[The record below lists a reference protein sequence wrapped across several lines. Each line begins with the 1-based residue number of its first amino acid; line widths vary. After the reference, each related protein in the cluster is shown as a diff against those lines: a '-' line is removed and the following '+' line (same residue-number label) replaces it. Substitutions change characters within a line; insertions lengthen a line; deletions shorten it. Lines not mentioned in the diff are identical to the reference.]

1 MAILLT
7 LAGVLAA
14 ACTSSTTAPT
24 PTLAHVPLGGPDLT
38 KAPPATPTPTAN
50 GPLGMA
56 SMAQLPDLVS
66 VVERVGPS
74 VVSVLVDLGG
84 GDFASGSG
92 VIFDAQGHIM
102 TNNHVI
108 QDAKRVNVTL
118 DDGRQYD
125 ARIVGTDP
133 LTDLAVLRIEG
144 VVYPNVPF
152 TNPESVRVGQW
163 VIAIGNALGLPGGPT
178 VTVGIVSAVDRTL
191 VVGRGQNL
199 YNLIQTD
206 AIINPG
212 NSGGPLLN
220 LAGEIIGINT
230 AVLRGGRV
238 EGIGFA
244 VSMETAIPVA
254 QELIETG
261 RVRWAWLGGE
271 FSDLSTEEAAK
282 RNLSSGRGVLV
293 TDIIKDG
300 PAWRAGIREGD
311 VILSVTDREVST
323 VKQLTLLLKDFRADD
338 TAEVELLRDGQRHTL
353 QVTLGARPA
362 G

>member
-1 MAILLT
+1 M
-7 LAGVLAA
+7 
-14 ACTSSTTAPT
+14 
-24 PTLAHVPLGGPDLT
+24 
-38 KAPPATPTPTAN
+38 
-50 GPLGMA
+50 
-56 SMAQLPDLVS
+56 
-66 VVERVGPS
+66 VERVGPS
-74 VVSVLVDLGG
+74 VVLVLVDLGG

-92 VIFDAQGHIM
+92 VIFDAQGHIL

-108 QDAKRVNVTL
+108 QGAQRVNVTL

-125 ARIVGTDP
+125 AEIVGTDP

-144 VVYPNVPF
+144 VIYPNTPF
-152 TNPESVRVGQW
+152 TNPASVRVGQW

-178 VTVGIVSAVDRTL
+178 VTVGIVSAVDRSL
-191 VVGRGQNL
+191 AVGPGQNL

-212 NSGGPLLN
+212 NSDGPLLN

-244 VSMETAIPVA
+244 ISVETAIPVA
-254 QELIETG
+254 QELIAIG

-293 TDIIKDG
+293 TDVIEDG
-300 PAWRAGIREGD
+300 PAWQAGIMEGD
-311 VILSVTDREVST
+311 IILSIADGEVST
-323 VKQLTLLLKDFRADD
+323 VKQLTLLLRDFRAADSV
-338 TAEVELLRDGQRHTL
+338 EVDFWRDGQRQSL
-353 QVTLGARPA
+353 QVTLGARPV

>member
-1 MAILLT
+1 M
-7 LAGVLAA
+7 
-14 ACTSSTTAPT
+14 
-24 PTLAHVPLGGPDLT
+24 
-38 KAPPATPTPTAN
+38 
-50 GPLGMA
+50 
-56 SMAQLPDLVS
+56 
-66 VVERVGPS
+66 
-74 VVSVLVDLGG
+74 
-84 GDFASGSG
+84 
-92 VIFDAQGHIM
+92 
-102 TNNHVI
+102 
-108 QDAKRVNVTL
+108 
-118 DDGRQYD
+118 
-125 ARIVGTDP
+125 
-133 LTDLAVLRIEG
+133 
-144 VVYPNVPF
+144 
-152 TNPESVRVGQW
+152 
-163 VIAIGNALGLPGGPT
+163 PGGPT

-206 AIINPG
+206 VIINPG

-271 FSDLSTEEAAK
+271 FADLSTEEAAK

-323 VKQLTLLLKDFRADD
+323 VKQLTLLLRDFRADD
-338 TAEVELLRDGQRHTL
+338 TAEVEFLRDGRRHTL
-353 QVTLGARPA
+353 QVTLGARPV

>member
-1 MAILLT
+1 M
-7 LAGVLAA
+7 
-14 ACTSSTTAPT
+14 
-24 PTLAHVPLGGPDLT
+24 
-38 KAPPATPTPTAN
+38 
-50 GPLGMA
+50 
-56 SMAQLPDLVS
+56 
-66 VVERVGPS
+66 VERVGPS
-74 VVSVLVDLGG
+74 VVLVLVDLGG

-92 VIFDAQGHIM
+92 VIFDAQGHIL

-108 QDAKRVNVTL
+108 QGAQRVNVTL

-125 ARIVGTDP
+125 AGIVGTDP

-144 VVYPNVPF
+144 VIYPNTPF
-152 TNPESVRVGQW
+152 TNPASVRVGQW

-178 VTVGIVSAVDRTL
+178 VTVGIVSAVDRSL
-191 VVGRGQNL
+191 AVGPGQNL

-244 VSMETAIPVA
+244 ISVETAIPVA
-254 QELIETG
+254 QELIAIG

-293 TDIIKDG
+293 TDVIEDG
-300 PAWRAGIREGD
+300 PAWQAGIMEGD
-311 VILSVTDREVST
+311 IILSIADGEVST
-323 VKQLTLLLKDFRADD
+323 VKQLTLLLRDFRAADSV
-338 TAEVELLRDGQRHTL
+338 EVDFWRDGQRQSL
-353 QVTLGARPA
+353 QVTLGARPV